1 MAQSYCVPAILDGV
15 TFVLEWDHYSVSHNM
30 SHRTSHRA
38 RQPIQHMMGRDMI
51 DHNML
56 ITMLDALLPQTQC
69 GLCGH
74 PQGCLPYAT
83 AMVEQAEPA
92 NKCVPG
98 GQPVADQL
106 AQLLGRPHQPVEP
119 SDWPIASD
127 GRPQRIRAVIREDEC
142 IGCTKCIA
150 ACPVDAIVGSGKLMH
165 SVLTDWCTGCELCLP
180 PCPVDCIDLVD
191 WPITPTD
198 QQQRDEQDLLRQRYQ
213 ARNQREQQRALQQ
226 QQQRNARP
234 IIAVP
239 TQIASATPIP
249 TTPQTTT
256 ATETLGQQTPELMVQ
271 QATLRSQIGKL
282 QRQLRSQTDATKAA
296 EQHIQLTTLQQQ
308 LSQLEQR

>member
-1 MAQSYCVPAILDGV
+1 MTQQATQKIMDRDTS
-15 TFVLEWDHYSVSHNM
+15 DH
-30 SHRTSHRA
+30 
-38 RQPIQHMMGRDMI
+38 Q
-51 DHNML
+51 ML

-165 SVLTDWCTGCELCLP
+165 NVLTDWCTGCELCLP

-191 WPITPTD
+191 WPAVPTA

-213 ARNQREQQRALQQ
+213 ARNQREQQRAVQQ

-234 IIAVP
+234 IIAVQ
-239 TQIASATPIP
+239 QIASAASI
-249 TTPQTTT
+249 
-256 ATETLGQQTPELMVQ
+256 ATTLGQQAPALMVQ

-296 EQHIQLTTLQQQ
+296 KQHIQLTALQQQ

>member
-1 MAQSYCVPAILDGV
+1 MNHD
-15 TFVLEWDHYSVSHNM
+15 TFEHQAL
-30 SHRTSHRA
+30 
-38 RQPIQHMMGRDMI
+38 I
-51 DHNML
+51 D
-56 ITMLDALLPQTQC
+56 MLDALLPQTQC

-74 PQGCLPYAT
+74 SAGCLPYAT
-83 AMVEQAEPA
+83 AMVTQAEGA

-106 AQLLGRPHQPVEP
+106 AALLKRPQLPVDA
-119 SDWPIASD
+119 SDWPIGAD

-191 WPITPTD
+191 WPAVPTA
-198 QQQRDEQDLLRQRYQ
+198 QQQQEEQDRLRQRYHV
-213 ARNQREQQRALQQ
+213 RNQREQQRALQQ
-226 QQQRNARP
+226 QQHNARP
-234 IIAVP
+234 IVAV
-239 TQIASATPIP
+239 QIQSSAA
-249 TTPQTTT
+249 PQRS
-256 ATETLGQQTPELMVQ
+256 ALSQLSADQMVQ

-282 QRQLRSQTDATKAA
+282 QRQLRAQPNPEKNHAK
-296 EQHIQLTTLQQQ
+296 HIQLAQLQQQ
-308 LSQLEQR
+308 LSQLESSA

>member
-1 MAQSYCVPAILDGV
+1 MIAN
-15 TFVLEWDHYSVSHNM
+15 TVLI
-30 SHRTSHRA
+30 RLA
-38 RQPIQHMMGRDMI
+38 
-51 DHNML
+51 
-56 ITMLDALLPQTQC
+56 DALLPQTQC

-83 AMVEQAEPA
+83 AMVEQAEAA

-106 AQLLGRPHQPVEP
+106 AQLLGRPQQPVEP

-198 QQQRDEQDLLRQRYQ
+198 QQQRDEQDLLRQRYH

-226 QQQRNARP
+226 QQRNARP
-234 IIAVP
+234 IIAVQ
-239 TQIASATPIP
+239 QIASAAPI
-249 TTPQTTT
+249 TATPQTTT
-256 ATETLGQQTPELMVQ
+256 PATTLGQQAPELMVQ

-282 QRQLRSQTDATKAA
+282 QRQLRSQSDATKAA
-296 EQHIQLTTLQQQ
+296 AQRTQLTALQQQ